1 MYYYFQKSNV
11 IYSIEKVK
19 IYFTNFSNRCIS
31 MMTVL
36 LCVSFYIKDTVL
48 FPVTS
53 QLSDLQD

>member
-36 LCVSFYIKDTVL
+36 LIHTTAQC
-48 FPVTS
+48 
-53 QLSDLQD
+53 